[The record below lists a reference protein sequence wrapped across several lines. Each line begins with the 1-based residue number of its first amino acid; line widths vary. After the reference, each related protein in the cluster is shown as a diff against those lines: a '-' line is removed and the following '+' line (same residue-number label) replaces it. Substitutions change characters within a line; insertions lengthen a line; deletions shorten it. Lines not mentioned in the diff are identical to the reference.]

1 MRSMKQR
8 RNNAYHIFVAQTP
21 LVQQPVGDPLEM
33 GLDHRMS
40 MGIALEYI
48 VSRQHRYTVHGITM
62 PSPLALQTQFL
73 PIQTSSKNR
82 VIRGQCG
89 ASESLS
95 WWRSQNIP
103 HEKIRC
109 HYPIEKS
116 HPPNIKHVVKM
127 VYNTSYINGPKM
139 SQAFLYMFLS
149 PMRMVHSGIR
159 TSLKRTGRFRTDPLR
174 GWIFHTEGMYCENLP
189 WWLHG
194 YTGYFY
200 GFMDILMDFLW
211 IHR

>member
-95 WWRSQNIP
+95 WWRSQYIP

-116 HPPNIKHVVKM
+116 HPPNIKQS
-127 VYNTSYINGPKM
+127 NTPCKSQIDLNDLLNHGFWELLHMREGPR
-139 SQAFLYMFLS
+139 SFF
-149 PMRMVHSGIR
+149 
-159 TSLKRTGRFRTDPLR
+159 
-174 GWIFHTEGMYCENLP
+174 
-189 WWLHG
+189 
-194 YTGYFY
+194 
-200 GFMDILMDFLW
+200 
-211 IHR
+211 